1 MQITTQVISEFRED
15 YPEFEDTARYTDA
28 LVRKL
33 LTEADHETGQR
44 WGQYDDTEQ
53 SLKQRGMFAFAAHM
67 LVMRTAAQ
75 QVSKAGGV
83 ASVVAQVSSK
93 RVADESVSYAIATPD
108 YATAI
113 ANGSLGNTV
122 YGQEFMRLRS
132 RIIGPLMV

>member
-1 MQITTQVISEFRED
+1 MQITPQVLSEFRD
-15 YPEFEDTARYTDA
+15 GYPEFADTARYTDA

-44 WGQYDDTEQ
+44 WGRYDDAEQ
-53 SLKQRGMFAFAAHM
+53 SLKRRGMFAFAAHM

-93 RVADESVSYAIATPD
+93 SVADESVSYAIATPD
-108 YATAI
+108 YATAT

>member
-1 MQITTQVISEFRED
+1 MQITPQVISEFRED
-15 YPEFEDTARYTDA
+15 YPEFEDTTRYTEA

-44 WGQYDDTEQ
+44 WGQYDDAEQ
-53 SLKQRGMFAFAAHM
+53 SLKRRGMFAFAAHM